1 MAYFKKEPV
10 GFYISIPNYGNLVY
24 HLNVR
29 NISKILKLRKKPK
42 SYVMLYMGVDQKHI
56 GLGKALIYSIVE
68 ELKKMW
74 DRGMTSGKIAK
85 ALNVTKNSIIGKV
98 HRLCLTARPS
108 PIKKISAKSETKAA
122 PNIKRRATVKNTKVN
137 NDSEKTVLQEAVSD
151 LSASLPAEETNIP
164 LVKLDNHT
172 CRWPLGD
179 PRDDDFCFCGK
190 RVKTGQTY
198 CEEHAAVAYV
208 RVAKKV

>member
-1 MAYFKKEPV
+1 MVWTDET
-10 GFYISIPNYGNLVY
+10 
-24 HLNVR
+24 
-29 NISKILKLRKKPK
+29 
-42 SYVMLYMGVDQKHI
+42 
-56 GLGKALIYSIVE
+56 VE

-74 DRGMTSGKIAK
+74 DRGMTTGQIAK

-108 PIKKISAKSETKAA
+108 PIKKAPAKTSTPSTAEEKPAKKTKSSAKSTPVAEPVKEA
-122 PNIKRRATVKNTKVN
+122 PEIPAVKPATNFV
-137 NDSEKTVLQEAVSD
+137 
-151 LSASLPAEETNIP
+151 EETNIP

-190 RVKTGQTY
+190 RVRTGQTY
-198 CEEHAAVAYV
+198 CEEHAAIAYV
-208 RVAKKV
+208 RAGKKI

>member
-1 MAYFKKEPV
+1 MIWTDEA
-10 GFYISIPNYGNLVY
+10 
-24 HLNVR
+24 
-29 NISKILKLRKKPK
+29 
-42 SYVMLYMGVDQKHI
+42 
-56 GLGKALIYSIVE
+56 VE

-74 DRGMTSGKIAK
+74 DRGMTTGQIAK

-108 PIKKISAKSETKAA
+108 PIKKVATKNGAKPSSPAKQNSTTK
-122 PNIKRRATVKNTKVN
+122 NIK
-137 NDSEKTVLQEAVSD
+137 
-151 LSASLPAEETNIP
+151 LSNSANEPAILKETLSNSSYSLPTEETNIP

-198 CEEHAAVAYV
+198 CEEHAAIAYV
-208 RVAKKV
+208 RVGKKA

>member
-1 MAYFKKEPV
+1 MIWTDEA
-10 GFYISIPNYGNLVY
+10 
-24 HLNVR
+24 
-29 NISKILKLRKKPK
+29 
-42 SYVMLYMGVDQKHI
+42 
-56 GLGKALIYSIVE
+56 VE
-68 ELKKMW
+68 ELKRMW
-74 DRGMTSGKIAK
+74 DRGMTTGQIAK

-108 PIKKISAKSETKAA
+108 PIKKAPGVKADKKTAGAAKPAKEE
-122 PNIKRRATVKNTKVN
+122 KNKKSSV
-137 NDSEKTVLQEAVSD
+137 SSQLSVSD
-151 LSASLPAEETNIP
+151 EKVSGSAENKVTEETNIP

-190 RVKTGQTY
+190 HVKTGQTY

-208 RVAKKV
+208 NKASKKI

>member
-1 MAYFKKEPV
+1 MVWTEET
-10 GFYISIPNYGNLVY
+10 
-24 HLNVR
+24 
-29 NISKILKLRKKPK
+29 
-42 SYVMLYMGVDQKHI
+42 
-56 GLGKALIYSIVE
+56 VE

-74 DRGMTSGKIAK
+74 DKGMTTGQIAK

-108 PIKKISAKSETKAA
+108 PIKKSSTPKTETEDKKTASKTKKAC
-122 PNIKRRATVKNTKVN
+122 KT
-137 NDSEKTVLQEAVSD
+137 SEKKEKTSEKKVEKTIKEKVVEPKEVKVVE
-151 LSASLPAEETNIP
+151 PAPKVVEETNIP

-179 PRDDDFCFCGK
+179 PKDDDFCFCGK
-190 RVKTGQTY
+190 RIKTGQTY

-208 RVAKKV
+208 RNGKKA

>member
-1 MAYFKKEPV
+1 MIWTDEV
-10 GFYISIPNYGNLVY
+10 
-24 HLNVR
+24 
-29 NISKILKLRKKPK
+29 
-42 SYVMLYMGVDQKHI
+42 
-56 GLGKALIYSIVE
+56 VE

-74 DRGMTSGKIAK
+74 DRGMTTGQIAK

-108 PIKKISAKSETKAA
+108 PIKKMPAGEKSKQTTTSSKNSRTSASTSQS
-122 PNIKRRATVKNTKVN
+122 TVKTQAVENVV
-137 NDSEKTVLQEAVSD
+137 SSSPTV
-151 LSASLPAEETNIP
+151 AEETNIP

-208 RVAKKV
+208 RSIKKA

>member
-1 MAYFKKEPV
+1 
-10 GFYISIPNYGNLVY
+10 
-24 HLNVR
+24 
-29 NISKILKLRKKPK
+29 
-42 SYVMLYMGVDQKHI
+42 
-56 GLGKALIYSIVE
+56 
-68 ELKKMW
+68 
-74 DRGMTSGKIAK
+74 MTTGQIAK

-108 PIKKISAKSETKAA
+108 PIKKSST
-122 PNIKRRATVKNTKVN
+122 PKNTEAEEKKTAPKTKKACKTTAKKEKVVEKKA
-137 NDSEKTVLQEAVSD
+137 EKTSKETVVAPKEIKQVEPSSKVV
-151 LSASLPAEETNIP
+151 EETNIP

-190 RVKTGQTY
+190 RIKTGQTY

-208 RVAKKV
+208 RNGKKS

>member
-1 MAYFKKEPV
+1 MIWTDEA
-10 GFYISIPNYGNLVY
+10 
-24 HLNVR
+24 
-29 NISKILKLRKKPK
+29 
-42 SYVMLYMGVDQKHI
+42 
-56 GLGKALIYSIVE
+56 VE
-68 ELKKMW
+68 ELKRMW
-74 DRGMTSGKIAK
+74 DRGMTTGQIAK

-108 PIKKISAKSETKAA
+108 PIKKVSAKEISKST
-122 PNIKRRATVKNTKVN
+122 PTVKQNKSIKTTKKDRMPAKEV
-137 NDSEKTVLQEAVSD
+137 SAKETVEKIPA
-151 LSASLPAEETNIP
+151 ALPAEEVNIP

-208 RVAKKV
+208 RTGKKL

>member
-1 MAYFKKEPV
+1 MIWTDEA
-10 GFYISIPNYGNLVY
+10 
-24 HLNVR
+24 
-29 NISKILKLRKKPK
+29 
-42 SYVMLYMGVDQKHI
+42 
-56 GLGKALIYSIVE
+56 VE

-74 DRGMTSGKIAK
+74 DRGMTTGQIAK

-108 PIKKISAKSETKAA
+108 PIKKLPNKEVSKPNPQTKQSSPIKTAKK
-122 PNIKRRATVKNTKVN
+122 KHQATEDIPVK
-137 NDSEKTVLQEAVSD
+137 EVSD
-151 LSASLPAEETNIP
+151 AVLTSLPAEETNIP
-164 LVKLDNHT
+164 LIKLDNHT

-198 CEEHAAVAYV
+198 CEEHAAIAYV
-208 RVAKKV
+208 RAGKKS

>member
-1 MAYFKKEPV
+1 MIWNDET
-10 GFYISIPNYGNLVY
+10 
-24 HLNVR
+24 
-29 NISKILKLRKKPK
+29 
-42 SYVMLYMGVDQKHI
+42 
-56 GLGKALIYSIVE
+56 VE
-68 ELKKMW
+68 ELKRMW
-74 DRGMTSGKIAK
+74 DRGMTTGQIAK

-108 PIKKISAKSETKAA
+108 PIKKVSTAKEEKKTPLVEKA
-122 PNIKRRATVKNTKVN
+122 PKTVKAPAKEV
-137 NDSEKTVLQEAVSD
+137 SVAVEVPQIKEVS
-151 LSASLPAEETNIP
+151 SISSPIEETNIP

-208 RVAKKV
+208 RVGKKN

>member
-1 MAYFKKEPV
+1 MIWTDEAV
-10 GFYISIPNYGNLVY
+10 
-24 HLNVR
+24 
-29 NISKILKLRKKPK
+29 
-42 SYVMLYMGVDQKHI
+42 
-56 GLGKALIYSIVE
+56 A

-74 DRGMTSGKIAK
+74 DRGMTTGQIAK

-108 PIKKISAKSETKAA
+108 PIKKAPEKKEEKKNNKAA
-122 PNIKRRATVKNTKVN
+122 KP
-137 NDSEKTVLQEAVSD
+137 EKKSKTAPTIEIQEPAVS
-151 LSASLPAEETNIP
+151 SVKASKESPVTNSVEETNIP

-190 RVKTGQTY
+190 KIRTGQTY
-198 CEEHAAVAYV
+198 CDEHATIAYV
-208 RVAKKV
+208 KPGKKV

>member
-1 MAYFKKEPV
+1 MIWTDEAV
-10 GFYISIPNYGNLVY
+10 
-24 HLNVR
+24 
-29 NISKILKLRKKPK
+29 
-42 SYVMLYMGVDQKHI
+42 
-56 GLGKALIYSIVE
+56 A

-74 DRGMTSGKIAK
+74 DRGMTTGQIAK

-108 PIKKISAKSETKAA
+108 PIKKAPEEKAEKKSDKATKSEKKSKTMPTAEIQEPAVLNVKTS
-122 PNIKRRATVKNTKVN
+122 KESTATNSV
-137 NDSEKTVLQEAVSD
+137 
-151 LSASLPAEETNIP
+151 EETNIP

-190 RVKTGQTY
+190 KIRTGQTY
-198 CEEHAAVAYV
+198 CDEHAAIAYV
-208 RVAKKV
+208 KPGKKM

>member
-1 MAYFKKEPV
+1 MIWNDEA
-10 GFYISIPNYGNLVY
+10 
-24 HLNVR
+24 
-29 NISKILKLRKKPK
+29 
-42 SYVMLYMGVDQKHI
+42 
-56 GLGKALIYSIVE
+56 VE
-68 ELKKMW
+68 ELKRMW
-74 DRGMTSGKIAK
+74 DRGMTTGQIAK

-108 PIKKISAKSETKAA
+108 PIKKVSETSEKKSTHTEKSPKSAKLIIKETEFS
-122 PNIKRRATVKNTKVN
+122 NTETQIKE
-137 NDSEKTVLQEAVSD
+137 SVSQPVC
-151 LSASLPAEETNIP
+151 PAEETNIP

-208 RVAKKV
+208 RVSKKS

>member
-1 MAYFKKEPV
+1 MVWTDEV
-10 GFYISIPNYGNLVY
+10 
-24 HLNVR
+24 
-29 NISKILKLRKKPK
+29 
-42 SYVMLYMGVDQKHI
+42 
-56 GLGKALIYSIVE
+56 VE
-68 ELKKMW
+68 ELRKMW
-74 DRGMTSGKIAK
+74 DRGMTTGQIAK

-108 PIKKISAKSETKAA
+108 PIKKAPAKLEKAPTSGSKTTTTTKKSAES
-122 PNIKRRATVKNTKVN
+122 NTDFTSVEEKVEQ
-137 NDSEKTVLQEAVSD
+137 SV
-151 LSASLPAEETNIP
+151 EETNIP

-198 CEEHAAVAYV
+198 CEEHSAIAYV
-208 RVAKKV
+208 RVGKKG

>member
-1 MAYFKKEPV
+1 MVWTEET
-10 GFYISIPNYGNLVY
+10 
-24 HLNVR
+24 
-29 NISKILKLRKKPK
+29 
-42 SYVMLYMGVDQKHI
+42 
-56 GLGKALIYSIVE
+56 VE

-74 DRGMTSGKIAK
+74 DKGMTTGQIAK

-108 PIKKISAKSETKAA
+108 PIKKSSTPKKVEAEEKKTTAKTKKSCKSSDTKEKVADKKADKVVKEKVSAPKEVKVEDTATK
-122 PNIKRRATVKNTKVN
+122 II
-137 NDSEKTVLQEAVSD
+137 
-151 LSASLPAEETNIP
+151 EETNIP

-190 RVKTGQTY
+190 RIKTGQTY
-198 CEEHAAVAYV
+198 CEEHAAIAYV
-208 RVAKKV
+208 RNGKKS